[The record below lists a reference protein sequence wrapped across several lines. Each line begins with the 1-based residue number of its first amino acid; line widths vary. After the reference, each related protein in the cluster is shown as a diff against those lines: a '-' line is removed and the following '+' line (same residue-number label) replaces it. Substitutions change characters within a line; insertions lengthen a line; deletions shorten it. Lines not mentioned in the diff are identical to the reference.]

1 MISQWLLIFYFLR
14 LKKCW
19 FMALFL
25 LAFAKANFSWWTNH
39 LEIRVELSFFLF
51 SLVLMRTQWKCA
63 SYFKL
68 LWGIQRCRGKTWIVP
83 LKHVKRSW
91 IYSFFC
97 SFRDSLVHCPE
108 ANRPASCCIFEYF
121 PFFPF
126 PEFNNTMKPPSRLVR
141 FAGFVKTCSQI
152 KDKKKRER
160 TYWMAIVYYNFK

>member
-1 MISQWLLIFYFLR
+1 MDKPFGNP
-14 LKKCW
+14 CW
-19 FMALFL
+19 
-25 LAFAKANFSWWTNH
+25 
-39 LEIRVELSFFLF
+39 IVFFLF

-97 SFRDSLVHCPE
+97 SFIDSLVHCPE
-108 ANRPASCCIFEYF
+108 ANRHASCCIFEYF

-152 KDKKKRER
+152 KDKKKRKKER
-160 TYWMAIVYYNFK
+160 ERIEWPLCITTLNNSNSSIITCHDIFIFIWRRCLTK